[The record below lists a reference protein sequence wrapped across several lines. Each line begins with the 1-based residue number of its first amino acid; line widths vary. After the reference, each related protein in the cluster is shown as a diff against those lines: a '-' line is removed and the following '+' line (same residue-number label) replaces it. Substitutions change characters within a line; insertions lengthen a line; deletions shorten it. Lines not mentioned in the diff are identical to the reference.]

1 MPRHLL
7 ARAGSGPGTLATI
20 DDQGNLTITGRS
32 KDIINRGGVKYNPA
46 DIEEIIFTHPKVS
59 MTAIVPMKD
68 EKLGERA
75 CCFIQPVKGATID
88 LDEITAF
95 LAKQNVSKNKW
106 PERLEIIEDM
116 PLTPT
121 RKVIKGK
128 LAALLEI

>member
-1 MPRHLL
+1 
-7 ARAGSGPGTLATI
+7 
-20 DDQGNLTITGRS
+20 
-32 KDIINRGGVKYNPA
+32 
-46 DIEEIIFTHPKVS
+46 

-68 EKLGERA
+68 KKLGERA

-106 PERLEIIEDM
+106 PERLKIIEDM